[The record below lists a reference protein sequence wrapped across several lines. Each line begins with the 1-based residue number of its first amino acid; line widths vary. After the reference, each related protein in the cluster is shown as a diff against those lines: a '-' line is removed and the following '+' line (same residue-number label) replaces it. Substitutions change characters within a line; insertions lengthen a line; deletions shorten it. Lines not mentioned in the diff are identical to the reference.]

1 METNHN
7 VIPTE
12 DKFWNGK
19 GKGKGKVE
27 VMSGQIV

>member
-12 DKFWNGK
+12 DKFWY